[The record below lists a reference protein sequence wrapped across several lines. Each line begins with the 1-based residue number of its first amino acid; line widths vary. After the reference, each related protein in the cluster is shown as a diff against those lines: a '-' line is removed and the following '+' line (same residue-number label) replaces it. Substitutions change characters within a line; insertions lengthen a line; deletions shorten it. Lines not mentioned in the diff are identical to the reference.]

1 MEYITAFEMAKMKI
15 SGLPESDR
23 RLREKAKRENWRSRP
38 RVGRG
43 GGVEYEIAALPTPI
57 REAVEKKLAAEILAQ
72 QPDLPNMQTVSGS
85 LNPQNQAKPKKSRA
99 KSKDRHC
106 GRCVEHR
113 RYIEFIA
120 KQSRSLFF
128 GTNARRYAARAN

>member
-72 QPDLPNMQTVSGS
+72 QPDLPKICKRF
-85 LNPQNQAKPKKSRA
+85 QAA
-99 KSKDRHC
+99 
-106 GRCVEHR
+106 
-113 RYIEFIA
+113 
-120 KQSRSLFF
+120 
-128 GTNARRYAARAN
+128 